1 MKCVQISNYPHRM
14 GGHCGSGAL
23 RDLLEWAGLGWDG
36 PPGEGLVFGLGGGL
50 SFMYMRVSELT
61 PPIYL
66 VGRNGDM
73 ELDFCH

>member
-36 PPGEGLVFGLGGGL
+36 PPGEGLVAI
-50 SFMYMRVSELT
+50 SIT
-61 PPIYL
+61 A
-66 VGRNGDM
+66 
-73 ELDFCH
+73 